1 MNRYLGFGTG
11 GGERTR
17 NNRYRNASS
26 FFIIYFSRINFC
38 STILKMNELKTMT
51 HLCYVYIETYKKLHQ
66 VGIVI
71 DPHYQYNLNI
81 QERCLTIEEK
91 PSIPNHFWGEGVYSL
106 SAIVGGNGVGKSTV
120 LRFILDAVVEGAAN
134 QDLKGCIVFEKDGNL
149 YKCTHNC
156 ELDIIGISNVKII
169 ETDNEC
175 INTFFYSGHFSPLF
189 DYNDVRTVELT
200 GMYNATDNF
209 RLIKDLQDYS
219 NVDTMHLSN
228 NIQSHLFA
236 YQAQNNYR
244 ICYLL
249 SQQHIRE
256 CLDDLNFPKYIII
269 SANTSGFKAIEV
281 NYAGKF
287 NGCQIPNFKR
297 IRNSIKDNILANL
310 IYYNLI
316 NTIADQDFI
325 KIEAYDFLVKW
336 CKAYNEDT
344 RDILNFYREYVANE
358 QMNETLRTFLNDI
371 HWCLKIVDEICSFD
385 DNIGYYIDV
394 RNEDGSL
401 YGLVEHLLS
410 NRIYLTAKFFDMSY
424 SHSLHD
430 ITVLSSGEQELLN
443 LLSRLYYAVVIGPN
457 KFDNLRSPSLLLLDE
472 AEIGF
477 HPEWQR
483 QYVNQ
488 LCKFI
493 QLLLVPA
500 GHNFQIILTSHSPII
515 LSDIPKCCTNFLKEE
530 NGYVVNNRDEQA
542 ETFAENIFN
551 LYRRSFFM
559 ENGLIGE
566 FASNKTDALKARIE
580 QCHSRL
586 GMETIRKEIDYI
598 GDMFIKGYLLKKLD
612 GIADRFSYEEQI
624 AYYQAKIEELRRHKD
639 E

>member
-1 MNRYLGFGTG
+1 M
-11 GGERTR
+11 
-17 NNRYRNASS
+17 
-26 FFIIYFSRINFC
+26 I
-38 STILKMNELKTMT
+38 
-51 HLCYVYIETYKKLHQ
+51 HLCYIYIKSYKKLRQ
-66 VGIVI
+66 IGIAI
-71 DPHYQYNLNI
+71 DSHYQYNLDI
-81 QERCLTIEEK
+81 QIKCLTIEERT
-91 PSIPNHFWGEGVYSL
+91 SIPNDFWGTGIYSL

-134 QDLKGCIVFEKDGNL
+134 QDLQGCIIFEKDGNL
-149 YKCTHNC
+149 YKCTRNC
-156 ELDIIGISNVKII
+156 ELNIIGISNVKII
-169 ETDNEC
+169 KTDNES

-219 NVDTMHLSN
+219 NVDTIHLSN
-228 NIQSHLFA
+228 NIQSHFFA

-269 SANTSGFKAIEV
+269 NANTSGIKAIEV
-281 NYAGKF
+281 NYSGKF
-287 NGCQIPNFKR
+287 NGYQIPDFKR
-297 IRNSIKDNILANL
+297 IRNSIKDNVLANL

-325 KIEAYDFLVKW
+325 RTEAYNFLVRW
-336 CKAYNEDT
+336 CNTYNEDT
-344 RDILNFYREYVANE
+344 HNILNFYREYVANE

-371 HWCLKIVDEICSFD
+371 HWRLEIVDEICSFD
-385 DNIGYYIDV
+385 DNIGYYIDI

-401 YGLVEHLLS
+401 YNLVEHLLS

-443 LLSRLYYAVVIGPN
+443 LLSRLYYAVVIGPT

-493 QLLLVPA
+493 RLLLVPA
-500 GHNFQIILTSHSPII
+500 GHNFQIVLTSHSPII
-515 LSDIPKCCTNFLKEE
+515 LSDIPKCCTTFLKEE
-530 NGYVVNNRDEQA
+530 RGFVVNNSEEQV

-559 ENGLIGE
+559 EDGLIGE
-566 FASNKTDALKARIE
+566 FASNKIEELKARIE
-580 QCHSRL
+580 QCHSC
-586 GMETIRKEIDYI
+586 KEMNIIKTDINII
-598 GDMFIKGYLLKKLD
+598 GDAFIKRYLQSKLD
-612 GIADRFSYEEQI
+612 DATVRLSDEEQI
-624 AYYQAKIEELRRHKD
+624 AFYQAKIDKLRNHQN

>member
-1 MNRYLGFGTG
+1 M
-11 GGERTR
+11 
-17 NNRYRNASS
+17 
-26 FFIIYFSRINFC
+26 
-38 STILKMNELKTMT
+38 K
-51 HLCYVYIETYKKLHQ
+51 HLCYIYIESYKKLRQ
-66 VGIVI
+66 IGIAI
-71 DPHYQYNLNI
+71 DSHYQYNLDI
-81 QERCLTIEEK
+81 QIKCLTIEERT
-91 PSIPNHFWGEGVYSL
+91 SIPNNFWGTGIYSL

-134 QDLKGCIVFEKDGNL
+134 QDLQGCLVFERDGNL
-149 YKCTHNC
+149 YKCTRNC
-156 ELDIIGISNVKII
+156 ELNIIGISNVKII
-169 ETDNEC
+169 ETDNES

-219 NVDTMHLSN
+219 NVDTIHLSN
-228 NIQSHLFA
+228 NIQSHFFA

-269 SANTSGFKAIEV
+269 GANTSGLKAIEV

-297 IRNSIKDNILANL
+297 IRNSIKDNVLANL

-325 KIEAYDFLVKW
+325 RTEAYDFLVRW
-336 CKAYNEDT
+336 CNTYNEDT
-344 RDILNFYREYVANE
+344 QNILNFYREYVAKE

-371 HWCLKIVDEICSFD
+371 HWCLEIVDEICSFD

-401 YGLVEHLLS
+401 YNLVEHLLS

-443 LLSRLYYAVVIGPN
+443 LLSRLYYAVVIAPT
-457 KFDNLRSPSLLLLDE
+457 KFDNLRSSSLLLLDE

-493 QLLLVPA
+493 RLLLVPA
-500 GHNFQIILTSHSPII
+500 GHNFQIVLTSHSPII
-515 LSDIPKCCTNFLKEE
+515 LSDIPKCCTTFLKEDR
-530 NGYVVNNRDEQA
+530 GFVVNNSEEQV

-559 ENGLIGE
+559 EDGLIGE
-566 FASNKTDALKARIE
+566 FASNKIEELKARIE
-580 QCHSRL
+580 QCHSC
-586 GMETIRKEIDYI
+586 KEMNIIKTDINII
-598 GDMFIKGYLLKKLD
+598 GDAFIKRYLQSKLD
-612 GIADRFSYEEQI
+612 DATVRLSDEEQI
-624 AYYQAKIEELRRHKD
+624 AFYQAKIDELRNHQN

>member
-1 MNRYLGFGTG
+1 MV
-11 GGERTR
+11 
-17 NNRYRNASS
+17 
-26 FFIIYFSRINFC
+26 
-38 STILKMNELKTMT
+38 
-51 HLCYVYIETYKKLHQ
+51 HLCYIYIESYKKLRQ
-66 VGIVI
+66 IGIAI
-71 DPHYQYNLNI
+71 DSHYQYNLDI
-81 QERCLTIEEK
+81 QIKCLTIEERT
-91 PSIPNHFWGEGVYSL
+91 SIPNDFWGTGIYSL

-134 QDLKGCIVFEKDGNL
+134 QDLQGCIVFERDGNL
-149 YKCTHNC
+149 YKCTRNC
-156 ELDIIGISNVKII
+156 ELNIIGISNVKII
-169 ETDNEC
+169 ETDNES

-219 NVDTMHLSN
+219 NVDTIHLSN
-228 NIQSHLFA
+228 NIQSHFFA

-269 SANTSGFKAIEV
+269 NANTSGIKAIEV
-281 NYAGKF
+281 NYSGKF

-325 KIEAYDFLVKW
+325 RTEAYDFLVRW
-336 CKAYNEDT
+336 CNTYNEDT
-344 RDILNFYREYVANE
+344 QNILNFYREYVAKE

-371 HWCLKIVDEICSFD
+371 HWCLEIVDEICSFD

-401 YGLVEHLLS
+401 YNLVEHLLS

-443 LLSRLYYAVVIGPN
+443 LLSRLYYAVVIAPT

-493 QLLLVPA
+493 RLLLVPA
-500 GHNFQIILTSHSPII
+500 GHNFQIVLTSHSPII
-515 LSDIPKCCTNFLKEE
+515 LSDIPKCCTTFLKEE
-530 NGYVVNNRDEQA
+530 RGFVVNNSEEQV

-559 ENGLIGE
+559 EDGLIGE
-566 FASNKTDALKARIE
+566 FASNKIEELKARIE
-580 QCHSRL
+580 QCHSC
-586 GMETIRKEIDYI
+586 KEMNIIKTDINII
-598 GDMFIKGYLLKKLD
+598 GDAFIKRYLQSKLD
-612 GIADRFSYEEQI
+612 DATVRLSDEEQI
-624 AYYQAKIEELRRHKD
+624 AFYQAKIDELRNHQN

>member
-1 MNRYLGFGTG
+1 M
-11 GGERTR
+11 
-17 NNRYRNASS
+17 
-26 FFIIYFSRINFC
+26 
-38 STILKMNELKTMT
+38 K
-51 HLCYVYIETYKKLHQ
+51 HLCYVYIESYKRLQQ

-71 DPHYQYNLNI
+71 DTHYRYQLNL
-81 QERCLTIEEK
+81 QERYLKIGK
-91 PSIPNHFWGEGVYSL
+91 KNSIPKNFWGNGIYSL
-106 SAIVGGNGVGKSTV
+106 SAIVGGNGVGKSTI
-120 LRFILDAVVEGAAN
+120 LRFILDAVVDGAADH
-134 QDLKGCIVFEKDGNL
+134 DLQGCIVFESDGTL
-149 YKCTHNC
+149 YKCTRNC
-156 ELDIIGISNVKII
+156 DLNVIGDDEVNIV
-169 ETDNEC
+169 ETERES

-209 RLIKDLQDYS
+209 RLVKDLQDYS
-219 NVDTMHLSN
+219 NVDTIHLSN
-228 NIQSHLFA
+228 NIQSHFFA

-249 SQQHIRE
+249 SQQLIRE

-269 SANTSGFKAIEV
+269 NANTSGIKAIEV
-281 NYAGKF
+281 NYSGKF

-297 IRNSIKDNILANL
+297 IRNSIKDNVLANL

-325 KIEAYDFLVKW
+325 RTEAYDFLVRW
-336 CKAYNEDT
+336 CNTYNEET
-344 RDILNFYREYVANE
+344 QNILNFYREYVANE

-371 HWCLKIVDEICSFD
+371 HWCLGIVDEICSFD

-401 YGLVEHLLS
+401 YNLVEHLLS
-410 NRIYLTAKFFDMSY
+410 NRIYLTAKFFDMAY

-443 LLSRLYYAVVIGPN
+443 LLSRLYYAVVIAPT

-483 QYVNQ
+483 QYVNR
-488 LCKFI
+488 LCNFI
-493 QLLLVPA
+493 QLLLIPA
-500 GHNFQIILTSHSPII
+500 GHNFQIVLTSHSPII

-530 NGYVVNNRDEQA
+530 HGYVVNNRDEQA

-559 ENGLIGE
+559 KNGLIGE
-566 FASNKTDALKARIE
+566 FASNKIDVLKTRIE

-586 GMETIRKEIDYI
+586 EMETIRKEIDYI
-598 GDMFIKGYLLKKLD
+598 GDTFIKGYLLKKLD
-612 GIADRFSYEEQI
+612 GIVDRLSYEEQI
-624 AYYQAKIEELRRHKD
+624 AYYQAKIEELRRHRD

>member
-1 MNRYLGFGTG
+1 M
-11 GGERTR
+11 
-17 NNRYRNASS
+17 
-26 FFIIYFSRINFC
+26 I
-38 STILKMNELKTMT
+38 
-51 HLCYVYIETYKKLHQ
+51 HLCYIYIESYKKLRQ
-66 VGIVI
+66 IGIAI
-71 DPHYQYNLNI
+71 DSHYQYNLDI
-81 QERCLTIEEK
+81 QIKCLTIEERT
-91 PSIPNHFWGEGVYSL
+91 SIPNDFWGTGIYSL

-134 QDLKGCIVFEKDGNL
+134 QDLQGCIVFEKDGNL
-149 YKCTHNC
+149 YKCTRNC
-156 ELDIIGISNVKII
+156 ELNIIGISNVKII
-169 ETDNEC
+169 ETDNES

-219 NVDTMHLSN
+219 NVDTIHLSN
-228 NIQSHLFA
+228 NIQSHFFA

-269 SANTSGFKAIEV
+269 NANTSGIKAIEV
-281 NYAGKF
+281 NYSGKF

-297 IRNSIKDNILANL
+297 IRNSIKDNVLANL

-325 KIEAYDFLVKW
+325 RTEAYDFLVRW
-336 CKAYNEDT
+336 CNTYNEDT
-344 RDILNFYREYVANE
+344 QNILNFYREYVAKE

-371 HWCLKIVDEICSFD
+371 HWCLEIVDEICSFD

-401 YGLVEHLLS
+401 YNLVEHLLS

-443 LLSRLYYAVVIGPN
+443 LLSRLYYAVVIAPT

-493 QLLLVPA
+493 RLLLVPA
-500 GHNFQIILTSHSPII
+500 GHNFQIVLTSHSPII
-515 LSDIPKCCTNFLKEE
+515 LSDIPKCCTTFLKEE
-530 NGYVVNNRDEQA
+530 RGFVVNNSEEQV

-559 ENGLIGE
+559 EDGLIGE
-566 FASNKTDALKARIE
+566 FASNKIEELKARIE
-580 QCHSRL
+580 QCHSC
-586 GMETIRKEIDYI
+586 KEMNIIKTDINII
-598 GDMFIKGYLLKKLD
+598 GDAFIKRYLQSKLD
-612 GIADRFSYEEQI
+612 DATVRLSDEEQI
-624 AYYQAKIEELRRHKD
+624 AFYQAKIDELRNHQN

>member
-1 MNRYLGFGTG
+1 
-11 GGERTR
+11 
-17 NNRYRNASS
+17 
-26 FFIIYFSRINFC
+26 
-38 STILKMNELKTMT
+38 MT
-51 HLCYVYIETYKKLHQ
+51 HLCYIYIENYKKLRQ

-81 QERCLTIEEK
+81 QERCLTIEKK
-91 PSIPNHFWGEGVYSL
+91 PSIPNYFWGKGVYSL

-134 QDLKGCIVFEKDGNL
+134 QDLQGCIVFERDGNL
-149 YKCTHNC
+149 YKCTRNC
-156 ELDIIGISNVKII
+156 ELNIIGISNVKII
-169 ETDNEC
+169 ETDNES

-219 NVDTMHLSN
+219 NVDTIHLSN
-228 NIQSHLFA
+228 NIQSHFFA

-269 SANTSGFKAIEV
+269 NANTSGVKAIEV
-281 NYAGKF
+281 NYSGKF

-297 IRNSIKDNILANL
+297 IRNSIKDNVLANL

-316 NTIADQDFI
+316 NTVADQDFI
-325 KIEAYDFLVKW
+325 RIEAYDFLVRW
-336 CKAYNEDT
+336 CNTYNEDT
-344 RDILNFYREYVANE
+344 QNILNFYREYVAKE

-371 HWCLKIVDEICSFD
+371 HWCLEIVDEICSFD

-401 YGLVEHLLS
+401 YNLVEHLLS
-410 NRIYLTAKFFDMSY
+410 NRIYLTAKLFDMSY

-443 LLSRLYYAVVIGPN
+443 LLSRLYYAVVIGPT
-457 KFDNLRSPSLLLLDE
+457 KFDNLCSPSLLLLDE

-483 QYVNQ
+483 QYVNR

-493 QLLLVPA
+493 QLLLIPA
-500 GHNFQIILTSHSPII
+500 EHNFQIVLTSHSPII

-530 NGYVVNNRDEQA
+530 HGYVLNNRDEQT

-566 FASNKTDALKARIE
+566 FASNKIDALKARIE
-580 QCHSRL
+580 QCNSRL
-586 GMETIRKEIDYI
+586 GLETIRKEIGYI
-598 GDMFIKGYLLKKLD
+598 GDTFIKGYLLKKLD
-612 GIADRFSYEEQI
+612 DIADGFSYEEQM
-624 AYYQAKIEELRRHKD
+624 AYYQSKIEELRRHKD

>member
-1 MNRYLGFGTG
+1 M
-11 GGERTR
+11 E
-17 NNRYRNASS
+17 
-26 FFIIYFSRINFC
+26 
-38 STILKMNELKTMT
+38 KTMT

-91 PSIPNHFWGEGVYSL
+91 PSIQNHFWGKGVYSL
-106 SAIVGGNGVGKSTV
+106 SAIVGGNGVGKSTI
-120 LRFILDAVVEGAAN
+120 LRFILNAVVEGAAN

-156 ELDIIGISNVKII
+156 ELNIIGISNVKII
-169 ETDNEC
+169 ETDNES

-228 NIQSHLFA
+228 NIQSHFFA

-269 SANTSGFKAIEV
+269 NANTSGLKAIEV

-297 IRNSIKDNILANL
+297 IRNSIKDNVLANL

-325 KIEAYDFLVKW
+325 RPEAYDFLIRW
-336 CKAYNEDT
+336 CDTYNEDT
-344 RDILNFYREYVANE
+344 RDILNFYREFVANE

-401 YGLVEHLLS
+401 YSLVEHLLS

-430 ITVLSSGEQELLN
+430 ITALSSGEQELLN
-443 LLSRLYYAVVIGPN
+443 LLSRLYYAVVIGPT

-493 QLLLVPA
+493 LLLLVSA

-530 NGYVVNNRDEQA
+530 HGYVVNNRDEQA

-566 FASNKTDALKARIE
+566 FASNKIDALKARIE
-580 QCHSRL
+580 QCHSRM
-586 GMETIRKEIDYI
+586 GMEAIQQEIAYI
-598 GDMFIKGYLLKKLD
+598 GDTFIKGYLLKKLD
-612 GIADRFSYEEQI
+612 SIADKLSYEEQI

>member
-1 MNRYLGFGTG
+1 
-11 GGERTR
+11 
-17 NNRYRNASS
+17 
-26 FFIIYFSRINFC
+26 
-38 STILKMNELKTMT
+38 MT
-51 HLCYVYIETYKKLHQ
+51 HLCYVYIKTYKKLHQ

-81 QERCLTIEEK
+81 QERCLTIEKK
-91 PSIPNHFWGEGVYSL
+91 PSIPNYFWGEGVYSL
-106 SAIVGGNGVGKSTV
+106 SAIVGGNGVGKSTM

-134 QDLKGCIVFEKDGNL
+134 QDLQGCIIFEKDGNL
-149 YKCTHNC
+149 YKCTRNC
-156 ELDIIGISNVKII
+156 ELNIIGISNVKIL
-169 ETDNEC
+169 ETDNES

-219 NVDTMHLSN
+219 NVDTIHLSN
-228 NIQSHLFA
+228 NIQSHFFA

-256 CLDDLNFPKYIII
+256 CLDNFNFPKYIII
-269 SANTSGFKAIEV
+269 NANTSGIKAIEV
-281 NYAGKF
+281 NYSGKY
-287 NGCQIPNFKR
+287 NGYQIPDFKR
-297 IRNSIKDNILANL
+297 IRNSIKDNVLANL

-325 KIEAYDFLVKW
+325 RTEAYDFLVRW
-336 CKAYNEDT
+336 CNTYNEDT
-344 RDILNFYREYVANE
+344 QNILNFYREYVANE
-358 QMNETLRTFLNDI
+358 QMNEALRTFLNDI

-401 YGLVEHLLS
+401 YNLVEHLLS

-443 LLSRLYYAVVIGPN
+443 LLSRLYYAVVIGPT

-483 QYVNQ
+483 QYVNR

-493 QLLLVPA
+493 QMLLVPA
-500 GHNFQIILTSHSPII
+500 DHNFQIVLTSHSPII

-530 NGYVVNNRDEQA
+530 HGYVVNNRDEQT

-551 LYRRSFFM
+551 LYRRSF
-559 ENGLIGE
+559 
-566 FASNKTDALKARIE
+566 SWKTDL
-580 QCHSRL
+580 
-586 GMETIRKEIDYI
+586 
-598 GDMFIKGYLLKKLD
+598 
-612 GIADRFSYEEQI
+612 
-624 AYYQAKIEELRRHKD
+624 
-639 E
+639 

>member
-1 MNRYLGFGTG
+1 M
-11 GGERTR
+11 
-17 NNRYRNASS
+17 
-26 FFIIYFSRINFC
+26 I
-38 STILKMNELKTMT
+38 
-51 HLCYVYIETYKKLHQ
+51 HLCYIYIESYKKLRQ
-66 VGIVI
+66 VGIAI
-71 DPHYQYNLNI
+71 DSHYQYNLDI
-81 QERCLTIEEK
+81 QGKCLTIEERT
-91 PSIPNHFWGEGVYSL
+91 SIPNGFWGTGIYSL
-106 SAIVGGNGVGKSTV
+106 SAIVGGNGVGKSTI
-120 LRFILDAVVEGAAN
+120 LRFILEAVIEGSAASDELQGCIIFERN
-134 QDLKGCIVFEKDGNL
+134 GELYRYRINCDLKIFGGNSV
-149 YKCTHNC
+149 N
-156 ELDIIGISNVKII
+156 IA
-169 ETDNEC
+169 ETGKES
-175 INTFFYSGHFSPLF
+175 INTFFYSGHFSALF

-209 RLIKDLQDYS
+209 RLVKDLQDYS

-228 NIQSHLFA
+228 NLQSYLFA

-249 SQQHIRE
+249 SQRQIRD

-269 SANTSGFKAIEV
+269 SANTSGLKAIEL
-281 NYAGKF
+281 NYARKF
-287 NGCQIPNFKR
+287 NGYQIPNFKR
-297 IRNSIKDNILANL
+297 IINSFKDNVLANL
-310 IYYNLI
+310 IYYNLV
-316 NTIADQDFI
+316 NTVADQDFI
-325 KIEAYDFLVKW
+325 RTEAYDFLVRW
-336 CKAYNEDT
+336 CNAYNEDT
-344 RDILNFYREYVANE
+344 HDILNFYRRYVDKE
-358 QMNETLRTFLNDI
+358 QIDETLRTFLNDI
-371 HWCLKIVDEICSFD
+371 HWCLEIVDEICSFD
-385 DNIGYYIDV
+385 DTIGFYVDI

-401 YGLVEHLLS
+401 YNLVEHLLS
-410 NRIYLTAKFFDMSY
+410 NRIYLTAKFFDLSY

-443 LLSRLYYAVVIGPN
+443 LFSRLYYAVVIGPK

-493 QLLLVPA
+493 RLLLVPA

-530 NGYVVNNRDEQA
+530 HGYVANNRDGQS

-559 ENGLIGE
+559 EDGLIGE
-566 FASNKTDALKARIE
+566 FASNKIEELKARIE
-580 QCHSRL
+580 QCHSCKE
-586 GMETIRKEIDYI
+586 MNIIRTDINFI
-598 GDMFIKGYLLKKLD
+598 GDAFIKRYLQSKLD
-612 GIADRFSYEEQI
+612 DATVRLSDEEQI
-624 AYYQAKIEELRRHKD
+624 AFYQAKIDELRNHQN

>member
-1 MNRYLGFGTG
+1 M
-11 GGERTR
+11 
-17 NNRYRNASS
+17 
-26 FFIIYFSRINFC
+26 I
-38 STILKMNELKTMT
+38 
-51 HLCYVYIETYKKLHQ
+51 HLCYIYIESYKKLRQ
-66 VGIVI
+66 IGIAI
-71 DPHYQYNLNI
+71 DSHYQYNLDI
-81 QERCLTIEEK
+81 QIKCLTIEERT
-91 PSIPNHFWGEGVYSL
+91 SIPNDFWGTGIYSL

-134 QDLKGCIVFEKDGNL
+134 QDLQGCIVFERDGNL
-149 YKCTHNC
+149 YKCTRNC
-156 ELDIIGISNVKII
+156 ELNIIGISNVKII
-169 ETDNEC
+169 ETDNES

-219 NVDTMHLSN
+219 NVDTIHLSN
-228 NIQSHLFA
+228 NIQSHFFA

-269 SANTSGFKAIEV
+269 NANTSGIKAIEV
-281 NYAGKF
+281 NYSGKF

-297 IRNSIKDNILANL
+297 IRNSIKDNVLANL

-325 KIEAYDFLVKW
+325 RTEAYDFLVRW
-336 CKAYNEDT
+336 CNTYNEDT
-344 RDILNFYREYVANE
+344 QNILNFYREYVAKE

-371 HWCLKIVDEICSFD
+371 HWCLEIVDEICSFD

-401 YGLVEHLLS
+401 YNLVEHLLS

-443 LLSRLYYAVVIGPN
+443 LLSRLYYAVVIAPT

-493 QLLLVPA
+493 RLLLVPA
-500 GHNFQIILTSHSPII
+500 GHNFQIVLTSHSPII
-515 LSDIPKCCTNFLKEE
+515 LSDIPKCCTTFLKEE
-530 NGYVVNNRDEQA
+530 RGFVVNNSEEQV

-559 ENGLIGE
+559 EDGLIGE
-566 FASNKTDALKARIE
+566 FASNKIEELKARIE
-580 QCHSRL
+580 QCHSC
-586 GMETIRKEIDYI
+586 KEMNIIKTDINII
-598 GDMFIKGYLLKKLD
+598 GDAFIKRYLQSKLD
-612 GIADRFSYEEQI
+612 DATVRLSDEEQI
-624 AYYQAKIEELRRHKD
+624 AFYQAKIDELRNHQN

>member
-1 MNRYLGFGTG
+1 M
-11 GGERTR
+11 
-17 NNRYRNASS
+17 
-26 FFIIYFSRINFC
+26 I
-38 STILKMNELKTMT
+38 
-51 HLCYVYIETYKKLHQ
+51 HLCYIYIDSYKKLRQ
-66 VGIVI
+66 IGIAI
-71 DPHYQYNLNI
+71 DSHYQYNLDI
-81 QERCLTIEEK
+81 QIKCLTIEERT
-91 PSIPNHFWGEGVYSL
+91 SIPNDFWGTGIYSL

-134 QDLKGCIVFEKDGNL
+134 QDLQGCIVFERDGNL
-149 YKCTHNC
+149 YKCTRNC
-156 ELDIIGISNVKII
+156 ELNIIGISNVKII
-169 ETDNEC
+169 ETDNES

-219 NVDTMHLSN
+219 NVDTIHLSN
-228 NIQSHLFA
+228 NIQSHFFA

-256 CLDDLNFPKYIII
+256 CLDELNFPKYIII
-269 SANTSGFKAIEV
+269 NANTSGIKAIEV
-281 NYAGKF
+281 NYSGKF

-297 IRNSIKDNILANL
+297 IRNSIKDNVLANL

-325 KIEAYDFLVKW
+325 RTEAYDFLVRW
-336 CKAYNEDT
+336 CNTYNEDT
-344 RDILNFYREYVANE
+344 QNILNFYREYVAKE

-371 HWCLKIVDEICSFD
+371 HWCLEIVDEICSFD
-385 DNIGYYIDV
+385 DNTGYYIDV

-401 YGLVEHLLS
+401 YNLVEHLLS

-443 LLSRLYYAVVIGPN
+443 LLSRLYYAVVIAPT

-493 QLLLVPA
+493 RLLLVPA
-500 GHNFQIILTSHSPII
+500 GHNFQIVLTSHSPII
-515 LSDIPKCCTNFLKEE
+515 LSDIPKCCTTFLKEE
-530 NGYVVNNRDEQA
+530 RGFVVNNSEEQV

-559 ENGLIGE
+559 EDGLIGE
-566 FASNKTDALKARIE
+566 FASNKIEELKARIE
-580 QCHSRL
+580 QCHSC
-586 GMETIRKEIDYI
+586 KEMNIIKTDINII
-598 GDMFIKGYLLKKLD
+598 GDAFIKRYLQSKLD
-612 GIADRFSYEEQI
+612 DATVRLSDEEQI
-624 AYYQAKIEELRRHKD
+624 AFYQAKIDELRNHQN

>member
-1 MNRYLGFGTG
+1 M
-11 GGERTR
+11 E
-17 NNRYRNASS
+17 
-26 FFIIYFSRINFC
+26 
-38 STILKMNELKTMT
+38 KTMT

-91 PSIPNHFWGEGVYSL
+91 PSIPNHFWGKGVYSL
-106 SAIVGGNGVGKSTV
+106 SAIVGGNGVGKSTI
-120 LRFILDAVVEGAAN
+120 LRFILNAVIEGAAN

-156 ELDIIGISNVKII
+156 ELNIIGISNVKII
-169 ETDNEC
+169 ETDNES

-228 NIQSHLFA
+228 NIQSHFFA

-269 SANTSGFKAIEV
+269 NANTSGLKAIEV

-297 IRNSIKDNILANL
+297 IRNSIKDNVLANL

-325 KIEAYDFLVKW
+325 RPEAYDFLIRW
-336 CKAYNEDT
+336 CDTYNEDT
-344 RDILNFYREYVANE
+344 RDILNFYREFVANE

-371 HWCLKIVDEICSFD
+371 HWCLKIVDETCSFD

-401 YGLVEHLLS
+401 YSLVEHLLS

-443 LLSRLYYAVVIGPN
+443 LLSRLYYAVVIGPT

-493 QLLLVPA
+493 QLLLVSA

-530 NGYVVNNRDEQA
+530 HGYVVNNRDEQA

-566 FASNKTDALKARIE
+566 FASNKIDALKARIE
-580 QCHSRL
+580 QCHSRM
-586 GMETIRKEIDYI
+586 GMEAIQQEIAYI
-598 GDMFIKGYLLKKLD
+598 GDTFIKGYLLKKLD
-612 GIADRFSYEEQI
+612 SIADKLSYEEQI

>member
-1 MNRYLGFGTG
+1 
-11 GGERTR
+11 
-17 NNRYRNASS
+17 
-26 FFIIYFSRINFC
+26 
-38 STILKMNELKTMT
+38 MT

-81 QERCLTIEEK
+81 QERCLTIEKK
-91 PSIPNHFWGEGVYSL
+91 PSLPNYFWGEGVYSL

-134 QDLKGCIVFEKDGNL
+134 QDFQGCIVFERDGNL
-149 YKCTHNC
+149 YKCTRNC
-156 ELDIIGISNVKII
+156 ELNIIGISNVKII
-169 ETDNEC
+169 ETDSES

-269 SANTSGFKAIEV
+269 SANTSGLKAIEV

-297 IRNSIKDNILANL
+297 IRNSIKDNVLANL

-325 KIEAYDFLVKW
+325 RIEAYDFLVRW
-336 CKAYNEDT
+336 CGTYNEDT
-344 RDILNFYREYVANE
+344 QDILNFYREYVANE

-385 DNIGYYIDV
+385 DTIGFYVDI

-401 YGLVEHLLS
+401 YNLVEHLLS

-424 SHSLHD
+424 SYSLHD

-443 LLSRLYYAVVIGPN
+443 LLSRLYYAVVIGPT
-457 KFDNLRSPSLLLLDE
+457 KFDNLCSPSLLLLDE

-493 QLLLVPA
+493 QLLLVSA
-500 GHNFQIILTSHSPII
+500 EHEFQIILTSHSPII

-530 NGYVVNNRDEQA
+530 HGYVVNNRDEQA

-559 ENGLIGE
+559 ENGLIGV
-566 FASNKTDALKARIE
+566 FASNKIDALKARIE
-580 QCHSRL
+580 QCNSRL
-586 GMETIRKEIDYI
+586 GMETIRKEINYI
-598 GDMFIKGYLLKKLD
+598 GDTFIKGYLLKKLD
-612 GIADRFSYEEQI
+612 SIADWLSYEEQI

>member
-1 MNRYLGFGTG
+1 
-11 GGERTR
+11 
-17 NNRYRNASS
+17 
-26 FFIIYFSRINFC
+26 
-38 STILKMNELKTMT
+38 
-51 HLCYVYIETYKKLHQ
+51 
-66 VGIVI
+66 
-71 DPHYQYNLNI
+71 
-81 QERCLTIEEK
+81 
-91 PSIPNHFWGEGVYSL
+91 
-106 SAIVGGNGVGKSTV
+106 
-120 LRFILDAVVEGAAN
+120 
-134 QDLKGCIVFEKDGNL
+134 
-149 YKCTHNC
+149 
-156 ELDIIGISNVKII
+156 
-169 ETDNEC
+169 
-175 INTFFYSGHFSPLF
+175 
-189 DYNDVRTVELT
+189 
-200 GMYNATDNF
+200 MYNATDNF

-244 ICYLL
+244 ICFLL
-249 SQQHIRE
+249 SQQHVRE
-256 CLDDLNFPKYIII
+256 CFDDLNFPKYIII

-297 IRNSIKDNILANL
+297 IRNSIKDNVLANL

-325 KIEAYDFLVKW
+325 RIEAYDFLVRW
-336 CKAYNEDT
+336 CGTYNEDT
-344 RDILNFYREYVANE
+344 QDILNFYREYVANE

-394 RNEDGSL
+394 RCEGGSL
-401 YGLVEHLLS
+401 YNLVEHLLS
-410 NRIYLTAKFFDMSY
+410 DRIYLTAKFFDMSY
-424 SHSLHD
+424 THSLHD

-443 LLSRLYYAVVIGPN
+443 LLSRLYYAVVIGPT
-457 KFDNLRSPSLLLLDE
+457 KFDNLHSPSLLLLDE

-493 QLLLVPA
+493 RLLLVPV
-500 GHNFQIILTSHSPII
+500 GHNFQIVLTSHSPII

-530 NGYVVNNRDEQA
+530 NGHIVNNRDEQT

-559 ENGLIGE
+559 EDGLVGE
-566 FASNKTDALKARIE
+566 FASNKIEALKARIE
-580 QCHSRL
+580 QCHSCL
-586 GMETIRKEIDYI
+586 GMETIRKEINYI
-598 GDMFIKGYLLKKLD
+598 GDTFIKGYLLKKLD
-612 GIADRFSYEEQI
+612 SIADRLSYEEQI
-624 AYYQAKIEELRRHKD
+624 AYYQAKIEELRRYRD

>member
-1 MNRYLGFGTG
+1 MG
-11 GGERTR
+11 
-17 NNRYRNASS
+17 
-26 FFIIYFSRINFC
+26 
-38 STILKMNELKTMT
+38 KTMT

-81 QERCLTIEEK
+81 QERCLTIEKK
-91 PSIPNHFWGEGVYSL
+91 PSLPNYFWGEGVYSL

-120 LRFILDAVVEGAAN
+120 LRFILDAVVEGAAK
-134 QDLKGCIVFEKDGNL
+134 QDFQGCIVFERDGNL
-149 YKCTHNC
+149 YKCTRNC
-156 ELDIIGISNVKII
+156 ELNIIGINNVKII
-169 ETDNEC
+169 ETDNEN

-228 NIQSHLFA
+228 NIQSHFFA

-269 SANTSGFKAIEV
+269 NANTSGLKAIEV

-297 IRNSIKDNILANL
+297 IRNSIKDNVLANL

-325 KIEAYDFLVKW
+325 RPEAYDFLIRW
-336 CKAYNEDT
+336 CDTYNEDT
-344 RDILNFYREYVANE
+344 RDILNFYREFVANE

-401 YGLVEHLLS
+401 YSLVEHLLS

-443 LLSRLYYAVVIGPN
+443 LLSRLYYAVVIGPT

-530 NGYVVNNRDEQA
+530 HGYVVNNRDEQA

-566 FASNKTDALKARIE
+566 FASNKIDALKARIE
-580 QCHSRL
+580 QCYSRL

-598 GDMFIKGYLLKKLD
+598 GDTFIKGYLLKKLD
-612 GIADRFSYEEQI
+612 GIADRLSYEEQI
-624 AYYQAKIEELRRHKD
+624 AYYQAKIEGLRRHRD

>member
-1 MNRYLGFGTG
+1 
-11 GGERTR
+11 
-17 NNRYRNASS
+17 
-26 FFIIYFSRINFC
+26 
-38 STILKMNELKTMT
+38 MT
-51 HLCYVYIETYKKLHQ
+51 HLCYVYIEAYKKLRQ

-81 QERCLTIEEK
+81 QDRCLTIEDK
-91 PSIPNHFWGEGVYSL
+91 PSIPNNFWGEGVYSL

-120 LRFILDAVVEGAAN
+120 LRFILDAVVEGAAD
-134 QDLKGCIVFEKDGNL
+134 QDLQGCIVFERDGSL
-149 YKCTHNC
+149 YKCTRNC
-156 ELDIIGISNVKII
+156 ELRVKENNNVGIIDSNR
-169 ETDNEC
+169 ES
-175 INTFFYSGHFSPLF
+175 INTYFYSGHFSPLF

-249 SQQHIRE
+249 SQQHIRG
-256 CLDDLNFPKYIII
+256 CLDDLDFPKYIII
-269 SANTSGFKAIEV
+269 NANTSGLKAIEV

-287 NGCQIPNFKR
+287 NDYQIPNFKR
-297 IRNSIKDNILANL
+297 IKNSIKDNVIANL

-325 KIEAYDFLVKW
+325 RTEAYDFLVRW
-336 CKAYNEDT
+336 CNSYNEGT
-344 RDILNFYREYVANE
+344 HDILNFYRRYVDNGQIDE
-358 QMNETLRTFLNDI
+358 RLRTFLNDI
-371 HWCLKIVDEICSFD
+371 HWCLEIVDELCSFD
-385 DNIGYYIDV
+385 ENIGYYIDV
-394 RNEDGSL
+394 RNDNGSL
-401 YGLVEHLLS
+401 HNLVEHLLT

-424 SHSLHD
+424 SHSLSD
-430 ITVLSSGEQELLN
+430 LTVLSSGEQELLN
-443 LLSRLYYAVVIGPN
+443 LFSRLYYAVVIGPR
-457 KFDNLRSPSLLLLDE
+457 KFDNLNCPSLLLLDE

-493 QLLLVPA
+493 RLLLVPV
-500 GHNFQIILTSHSPII
+500 GHNFQIVLTSHSPII

-530 NGYVVNNRDEQA
+530 NGHVVNNREEQT

-559 ENGLIGE
+559 EDGLVGE
-566 FASNKTDALKARIE
+566 FASNKIEALKARIE
-580 QCHSRL
+580 QCHSRS
-586 GMETIRKEIDYI
+586 GMEAIQKEIEYI
-598 GDMFIKGYLLKKLD
+598 GDTFIKGYLQKKLE
-612 GIADRFSYEEQI
+612 GIADRLSYEEQI
-624 AYYQAKIEELRRHKD
+624 AYYQAKIEELRRHRD

>member
-1 MNRYLGFGTG
+1 M
-11 GGERTR
+11 
-17 NNRYRNASS
+17 
-26 FFIIYFSRINFC
+26 I
-38 STILKMNELKTMT
+38 
-51 HLCYVYIETYKKLHQ
+51 HLCYIYIESYKKLRQ
-66 VGIVI
+66 IGIAI
-71 DPHYQYNLNI
+71 DSHYQYNLDI
-81 QERCLTIEEK
+81 QIKCLTIEERT
-91 PSIPNHFWGEGVYSL
+91 SIPNDFWGTGIYSL

-134 QDLKGCIVFEKDGNL
+134 QDLQGCIVFERDGNL
-149 YKCTHNC
+149 YKCTRNC
-156 ELDIIGISNVKII
+156 ELNIIGISNVKII
-169 ETDNEC
+169 ETDNES

-219 NVDTMHLSN
+219 NVDTIHLSN
-228 NIQSHLFA
+228 NIQSHFFA

-269 SANTSGFKAIEV
+269 NANTSGIKAIEV
-281 NYAGKF
+281 NYSGKF

-297 IRNSIKDNILANL
+297 IRNSIKDNVLANL

-325 KIEAYDFLVKW
+325 RTEAYDFLVRW
-336 CKAYNEDT
+336 CNTYNEDT
-344 RDILNFYREYVANE
+344 QNILNFYREYVAKE

-371 HWCLKIVDEICSFD
+371 HWCLEIVDEICSFD

-401 YGLVEHLLS
+401 YNLVEHLLS

-443 LLSRLYYAVVIGPN
+443 LLSRLYYAVVIAPT

-493 QLLLVPA
+493 RLLLVPA
-500 GHNFQIILTSHSPII
+500 GHNFQIVLTSHSPII
-515 LSDIPKCCTNFLKEE
+515 LSDIPKCCTTFLKEE
-530 NGYVVNNRDEQA
+530 RGFVVNNSEEQV

-559 ENGLIGE
+559 EDGLIGE
-566 FASNKTDALKARIE
+566 FASNKIEELKARIE
-580 QCHSRL
+580 QCHSC
-586 GMETIRKEIDYI
+586 KEMNIIKTDINII
-598 GDMFIKGYLLKKLD
+598 GDAFIKRYLQSKLD
-612 GIADRFSYEEQI
+612 NATVRLSDEERIAF
-624 AYYQAKIEELRRHKD
+624 YQAKIDELRRRLD

>member
-1 MNRYLGFGTG
+1 M
-11 GGERTR
+11 
-17 NNRYRNASS
+17 
-26 FFIIYFSRINFC
+26 I
-38 STILKMNELKTMT
+38 
-51 HLCYVYIETYKKLHQ
+51 HLCYIYIEFYKKLRQ
-66 VGIVI
+66 VGIAI
-71 DPHYQYNLNI
+71 DSHYQYNLDI
-81 QERCLTIEEK
+81 QSKCLTIEEK
-91 PSIPNHFWGEGVYSL
+91 TSIPNDFWGTEIYSL

-134 QDLKGCIVFEKDGNL
+134 QDLQGCIVLERDGNL
-149 YKCTHNC
+149 YKCTRNC
-156 ELDIIGISNVKII
+156 ELNIIGISNVKII
-169 ETDNEC
+169 ETDNES

-219 NVDTMHLSN
+219 NVDTIHLSN
-228 NIQSHLFA
+228 NIRSHFFA

-269 SANTSGFKAIEV
+269 NANTSGIKAIEV
-281 NYAGKF
+281 NYSGKF

-297 IRNSIKDNILANL
+297 IRNSIKDNVLANL
-310 IYYNLI
+310 VYYNLI

-325 KIEAYDFLVKW
+325 RTEAYDFLVRW
-336 CKAYNEDT
+336 CNTYNEDT
-344 RDILNFYREYVANE
+344 QNILNFYREYVAKE

-371 HWCLKIVDEICSFD
+371 HWCLEIVDEICSFD

-401 YGLVEHLLS
+401 YNLVEHLLS

-443 LLSRLYYAVVIGPN
+443 LLSRLYYAVVIAPT

-493 QLLLVPA
+493 RLLLVPA
-500 GHNFQIILTSHSPII
+500 GHNFQIVLTSHSPII
-515 LSDIPKCCTNFLKEE
+515 LSDIPKCCTTFLKEE
-530 NGYVVNNRDEQA
+530 RGFVVNNSEEQV

-559 ENGLIGE
+559 EDGLIGE
-566 FASNKTDALKARIE
+566 FASNKIEELKARIE
-580 QCHSRL
+580 QCHSC
-586 GMETIRKEIDYI
+586 KEMNIIKTDINII
-598 GDMFIKGYLLKKLD
+598 GDAFIKRYLQSKLD
-612 GIADRFSYEEQI
+612 NATVRLSDEEQI
-624 AYYQAKIEELRRHKD
+624 AFYQAKIDELRNHQN

>member
-1 MNRYLGFGTG
+1 M
-11 GGERTR
+11 E
-17 NNRYRNASS
+17 
-26 FFIIYFSRINFC
+26 
-38 STILKMNELKTMT
+38 KTMT
-51 HLCYVYIETYKKLHQ
+51 HLCYVYIETYKKLRQ
-66 VGIVI
+66 VDVVI
-71 DPHYQYNLNI
+71 DAHYQYNLNI
-81 QERCLTIEEK
+81 QEMCLTIEK
-91 PSIPNHFWGEGVYSL
+91 KNSMPNYFWGDGVYSL

-120 LRFILDAVVEGAAN
+120 LRFILDAVVEGAAD
-134 QDLKGCIVFEKDGNL
+134 QDLQGCIVFESDGIL
-149 YKCTHNC
+149 YKCSRNC
-156 ELDIIGISNVKII
+156 ELRVKGNNNDDIEDSDVKS
-169 ETDNEC
+169 
-175 INTFFYSGHFSPLF
+175 INTFFYSGHFSALF

-219 NVDTMHLSN
+219 NVDTMHLLN

-249 SQQHIRE
+249 SQRRIRE

-269 SANTSGFKAIEV
+269 STNTSGLKAIKV
-281 NYAGKF
+281 KYAGKF
-287 NGCQIPNFKR
+287 NEYQIPNFKR
-297 IRNSIKDNILANL
+297 IRNSVKDNVLANL

-316 NTIADQDFI
+316 NTIADQDYI
-325 KIEAYDFLVKW
+325 RTEAYDFLVRW
-336 CKAYNEDT
+336 CNAYNEDT
-344 RDILNFYREYVANE
+344 QNILNFYREYVANE

-371 HWCLKIVDEICSFD
+371 HWCLEIVDEICSSD

-401 YGLVEHLLS
+401 YNLVEHLLS

-430 ITVLSSGEQELLN
+430 ITVLSSGEQDLLN
-443 LLSRLYYAVVIGPN
+443 LLSRLYYAVVIGPT

-483 QYVNQ
+483 QYVNR

-493 QLLLVPA
+493 QLLLIPA
-500 GHNFQIILTSHSPII
+500 EHNFQIVLTSHSPII
-515 LSDIPKCCTNFLKEE
+515 LSDIPKCCANFLKEE
-530 NGYVVNNRDEQA
+530 HGYVVNNRDEQA

-551 LYRRSFFM
+551 LYRKSFFL
-559 ENGLIGE
+559 ENGLVGE
-566 FASNKTDALKARIE
+566 FASNKIEALRARIE
-580 QCHSRL
+580 QCNFRL

-598 GDMFIKGYLLKKLD
+598 GDTFIKGYLLKKLD
-612 GIADRFSYEEQI
+612 GIAERLSYEEQI
-624 AYYQAKIEELRRHKD
+624 AYYQAKIEELRRHRD

>member
-1 MNRYLGFGTG
+1 M
-11 GGERTR
+11 
-17 NNRYRNASS
+17 
-26 FFIIYFSRINFC
+26 I
-38 STILKMNELKTMT
+38 
-51 HLCYVYIETYKKLHQ
+51 HLCYIYIEFYKKLRQ
-66 VGIVI
+66 VGIAI
-71 DPHYQYNLNI
+71 DSHYQYNLDI
-81 QERCLTIEEK
+81 QSKCLTIEEK
-91 PSIPNHFWGEGVYSL
+91 TSIPNDFWGTEIYSL

-134 QDLKGCIVFEKDGNL
+134 QDLQGCIVFERDGNL
-149 YKCTHNC
+149 YKCTRNC
-156 ELDIIGISNVKII
+156 ELNIIGISNVKII
-169 ETDNEC
+169 ETDNES

-219 NVDTMHLSN
+219 NVDTIHLSN
-228 NIQSHLFA
+228 NIRSHFFA

-269 SANTSGFKAIEV
+269 NANTSGIKAIEV
-281 NYAGKF
+281 NYSGKF

-297 IRNSIKDNILANL
+297 IRNSIKDNVLANL
-310 IYYNLI
+310 VYYNLI

-325 KIEAYDFLVKW
+325 RTEAYDFLVRW
-336 CKAYNEDT
+336 CNTYNEDT
-344 RDILNFYREYVANE
+344 QNILNFYREYVAKE

-371 HWCLKIVDEICSFD
+371 HWCLEIVDEICSFD

-401 YGLVEHLLS
+401 YNLVEHLLS

-443 LLSRLYYAVVIGPN
+443 LLSRLYYAVVIAPT

-493 QLLLVPA
+493 RLLLVPA
-500 GHNFQIILTSHSPII
+500 GHNFQIVLTSHSPII
-515 LSDIPKCCTNFLKEE
+515 LSDIPKCCTTFLKEE
-530 NGYVVNNRDEQA
+530 RGFVVNNSEEQV

-559 ENGLIGE
+559 EDGLIGE
-566 FASNKTDALKARIE
+566 FASNKIEELKARIE
-580 QCHSRL
+580 QCHSC
-586 GMETIRKEIDYI
+586 KEMNIIKTDINII
-598 GDMFIKGYLLKKLD
+598 GDAFIKRYLQSKLD
-612 GIADRFSYEEQI
+612 NATVRLSDEEQI
-624 AYYQAKIEELRRHKD
+624 AFYQAKIDELRNHQN

>member
-1 MNRYLGFGTG
+1 M
-11 GGERTR
+11 
-17 NNRYRNASS
+17 
-26 FFIIYFSRINFC
+26 I
-38 STILKMNELKTMT
+38 
-51 HLCYVYIETYKKLHQ
+51 HLCYIYIKSYKKLRQ
-66 VGIVI
+66 IGIAI
-71 DPHYQYNLNI
+71 DSHYQYNLDI
-81 QERCLTIEEK
+81 QIKCLTIEERT
-91 PSIPNHFWGEGVYSL
+91 SIPNDFWGTGIYSL

-134 QDLKGCIVFEKDGNL
+134 QDLQGCIVFERDGNL
-149 YKCTHNC
+149 YKCTRNC
-156 ELDIIGISNVKII
+156 ELNIIGISNVKII
-169 ETDNEC
+169 ETDNES

-219 NVDTMHLSN
+219 NVDTIHLSN
-228 NIQSHLFA
+228 NIQSHFFA

-269 SANTSGFKAIEV
+269 NANTSGIKAIEV
-281 NYAGKF
+281 NYSGKF

-297 IRNSIKDNILANL
+297 IRNSIKDNVLANL

-325 KIEAYDFLVKW
+325 RTEAYDFLVRW
-336 CKAYNEDT
+336 CNTYNEDT
-344 RDILNFYREYVANE
+344 LNILNFYREYVAKE

-371 HWCLKIVDEICSFD
+371 HWCLEIVDEICSFD

-401 YGLVEHLLS
+401 YNLVEHLLS

-443 LLSRLYYAVVIGPN
+443 LLSRLYYAVVIAPT

-493 QLLLVPA
+493 RLLLVPA
-500 GHNFQIILTSHSPII
+500 GHNFQIVLTSHSPII
-515 LSDIPKCCTNFLKEE
+515 LSDIPKCCTTFLKEE
-530 NGYVVNNRDEQA
+530 RGFVVNNSEEQV

-559 ENGLIGE
+559 EDGLIGE
-566 FASNKTDALKARIE
+566 FASNKIEELKARIE
-580 QCHSRL
+580 QCHSC
-586 GMETIRKEIDYI
+586 KEMNIIKTDINII
-598 GDMFIKGYLLKKLD
+598 GDAFIKRYLQSKLD
-612 GIADRFSYEEQI
+612 DATVRLSDEEQI
-624 AYYQAKIEELRRHKD
+624 AFYQAKIDKLRNHQN

>member
-1 MNRYLGFGTG
+1 M
-11 GGERTR
+11 
-17 NNRYRNASS
+17 
-26 FFIIYFSRINFC
+26 I
-38 STILKMNELKTMT
+38 
-51 HLCYVYIETYKKLHQ
+51 HLCYIYIESYKKLRQ
-66 VGIVI
+66 IGIAI
-71 DPHYQYNLNI
+71 DSHYQYNLDI
-81 QERCLTIEEK
+81 QIKCLTIEERT
-91 PSIPNHFWGEGVYSL
+91 SIPNDFWGTGIYSL

-134 QDLKGCIVFEKDGNL
+134 QDLQGCLVFERDGNL
-149 YKCTHNC
+149 YKCTRNC
-156 ELDIIGISNVKII
+156 ELNIIGISNVKII
-169 ETDNEC
+169 ETDNES

-219 NVDTMHLSN
+219 NVDTIHLSN
-228 NIQSHLFA
+228 NIQSHFFA

-269 SANTSGFKAIEV
+269 NANTSGIKAIEV
-281 NYAGKF
+281 NYSGKF

-297 IRNSIKDNILANL
+297 IRNSIKDNVLANL

-325 KIEAYDFLVKW
+325 RTEAYDFLVRW
-336 CKAYNEDT
+336 CNTYNEDT
-344 RDILNFYREYVANE
+344 QNILNFYREYVAKE

-371 HWCLKIVDEICSFD
+371 HWCLEIVDEICSFD

-401 YGLVEHLLS
+401 YNLVEHLLS

-443 LLSRLYYAVVIGPN
+443 LLSRLYYAVVIAPT

-493 QLLLVPA
+493 RLLLVPA
-500 GHNFQIILTSHSPII
+500 GHNFQIVLTSHSPII
-515 LSDIPKCCTNFLKEE
+515 LSDIPKCCTTFLKEDR
-530 NGYVVNNRDEQA
+530 GFVVNNSEEQV

-559 ENGLIGE
+559 EDGLIGE
-566 FASNKTDALKARIE
+566 FASNKIEELKARIE
-580 QCHSRL
+580 QCHSC
-586 GMETIRKEIDYI
+586 KEMNIIKTDINII
-598 GDMFIKGYLLKKLD
+598 GDAFIKRYLQSKLD
-612 GIADRFSYEEQI
+612 DATVRLSNEEQI
-624 AYYQAKIEELRRHKD
+624 AFYQAKIDELRNHQN

>member
-1 MNRYLGFGTG
+1 
-11 GGERTR
+11 
-17 NNRYRNASS
+17 
-26 FFIIYFSRINFC
+26 
-38 STILKMNELKTMT
+38 MT
-51 HLCYVYIETYKKLHQ
+51 HLCYVYIESYKRLQQ
-66 VGIVI
+66 VGVVI
-71 DPHYQYNLNI
+71 DTHYQFKLNL
-81 QERCLTIEEK
+81 QERYLKIGRKT
-91 PSIPNHFWGEGVYSL
+91 SIPKNFWGNGIYSL
-106 SAIVGGNGVGKSTV
+106 SAIVGENGVGKSTI
-120 LRFILDAVVEGAAN
+120 LRFILDAVVEGAADK
-134 QDLKGCIVFEKDGNL
+134 DLQCCILFERDGIL

-156 ELDIIGISNVKII
+156 DLNVVGDGDVNII
-169 ETDNEC
+169 ETGRKS
-175 INTFFYSGHFSPLF
+175 INTFFYSGHFSALF

-200 GMYNATDNF
+200 GMYNASDNF

-269 SANTSGFKAIEV
+269 SANTSGLKAIEV
-281 NYAGKF
+281 NYAGRF

-297 IRNSIKDNILANL
+297 IRNSLKDNILANL
-310 IYYNLI
+310 IYCNLV
-316 NTIADQDFI
+316 NTVADQDFI
-325 KIEAYDFLVKW
+325 RTEAYDFLVKW
-336 CKAYNEDT
+336 CDTYNEDT
-344 RDILNFYREYVANE
+344 HDILNFYREYVTNE
-358 QMNETLRTFLNDI
+358 QMDETLRTFLNGI
-371 HWCLKIVDEICSFD
+371 HWCLEIVDEICSFD
-385 DNIGYYIDV
+385 DIIGYYIDI
-394 RNEDGSL
+394 RNDNGSL
-401 YGLVEHLLS
+401 YNLVEHLLA

-424 SHSLHD
+424 SHSLSD

-443 LLSRLYYAVVIGPN
+443 LFSRLYYAVVVGPK
-457 KFDNLRSPSLLLLDE
+457 KFDNLHSPSLLLLDE

-483 QYVNQ
+483 QYVNR

-500 GHNFQIILTSHSPII
+500 GHDFQIILTSHSPII

-530 NGYVVNNRDEQA
+530 YGYVVNNRDEQA

-559 ENGLIGE
+559 EDGLIGE
-566 FASNKTDALKARIE
+566 FASNKIEVLKARIE
-580 QCHSRL
+580 QCHSRIE
-586 GMETIRKEIDYI
+586 METIQKEIDYI
-598 GDMFIKGYLLKKLD
+598 GDTFIKGYLQNKLD
-612 GIADRFSYEEQI
+612 CITDRLSNEEQI
-624 AYYQAKIEELRRHKD
+624 AYYQAKIEDLRRHRN

>member
-1 MNRYLGFGTG
+1 M
-11 GGERTR
+11 
-17 NNRYRNASS
+17 
-26 FFIIYFSRINFC
+26 I
-38 STILKMNELKTMT
+38 
-51 HLCYVYIETYKKLHQ
+51 HLCYIYIESYKKLRQ
-66 VGIVI
+66 IGIAI
-71 DPHYQYNLNI
+71 DSHYQYNLDI
-81 QERCLTIEEK
+81 QIKCLTIEERT
-91 PSIPNHFWGEGVYSL
+91 SIPNDFWGTGIYSL

-134 QDLKGCIVFEKDGNL
+134 QDLQGCIVFERDGNL
-149 YKCTHNC
+149 YKCTRNC
-156 ELDIIGISNVKII
+156 ELNIIGISNVKII
-169 ETDNEC
+169 ETDNES

-219 NVDTMHLSN
+219 NVDTIHLSN
-228 NIQSHLFA
+228 NIQSHFFA

-269 SANTSGFKAIEV
+269 NANTSGIKAIEV
-281 NYAGKF
+281 NYSGKF

-297 IRNSIKDNILANL
+297 IRNSIKDNVLANL

-325 KIEAYDFLVKW
+325 RTEAYDFLVRW
-336 CKAYNEDT
+336 CNTYNEDT
-344 RDILNFYREYVANE
+344 QNILNFYREYVAKE

-371 HWCLKIVDEICSFD
+371 HWCLEIVDEICSFD

-401 YGLVEHLLS
+401 YNLVEHLLS

-443 LLSRLYYAVVIGPN
+443 LLSRLYYAVVIAPT

-493 QLLLVPA
+493 RLLLVPA

-515 LSDIPKCCTNFLKEE
+515 LSDIPKCCTTFLKEE
-530 NGYVVNNRDEQA
+530 RGFVVNNSEDQV

-559 ENGLIGE
+559 EDGLIGE
-566 FASNKTDALKARIE
+566 FASNKIEELKARIE
-580 QCHSRL
+580 QCHSCEE
-586 GMETIRKEIDYI
+586 MNIIRTDINII
-598 GDMFIKGYLLKKLD
+598 GDAFIKRYLQSKLD
-612 GIADRFSYEEQI
+612 DATVRLSDEEQI
-624 AYYQAKIEELRRHKD
+624 TFYQAKIDELRRRLD

>member
-1 MNRYLGFGTG
+1 M
-11 GGERTR
+11 
-17 NNRYRNASS
+17 
-26 FFIIYFSRINFC
+26 I
-38 STILKMNELKTMT
+38 
-51 HLCYVYIETYKKLHQ
+51 HLCYIYIKSYKKLRQ
-66 VGIVI
+66 IGIAI
-71 DPHYQYNLNI
+71 DSHYQYNLDI
-81 QERCLTIEEK
+81 QIKCLTIEERT
-91 PSIPNHFWGEGVYSL
+91 SIPNDFWGTGIYSL

-134 QDLKGCIVFEKDGNL
+134 QDLQGCIVFERDGNL
-149 YKCTHNC
+149 YKCTRNC
-156 ELDIIGISNVKII
+156 ELNIIGISNVKII
-169 ETDNEC
+169 KTDNES

-219 NVDTMHLSN
+219 NVDTIHLSN
-228 NIQSHLFA
+228 NIQSHFFA

-269 SANTSGFKAIEV
+269 NANTSGIKAIEV
-281 NYAGKF
+281 NYSGKF

-297 IRNSIKDNILANL
+297 IRNSIKDNVLANL

-325 KIEAYDFLVKW
+325 RTEAYDFLVRW
-336 CKAYNEDT
+336 CNTYNEDT
-344 RDILNFYREYVANE
+344 LNILNFYREYVAKE

-371 HWCLKIVDEICSFD
+371 HWCLEIVDEICSFD
-385 DNIGYYIDV
+385 DNIGYYIDI

-401 YGLVEHLLS
+401 YNLVEHLLS

-443 LLSRLYYAVVIGPN
+443 LLSRLYYAVVIAPT

-493 QLLLVPA
+493 RLLLVPA
-500 GHNFQIILTSHSPII
+500 GHNFQIVLTSHSPII
-515 LSDIPKCCTNFLKEE
+515 LSDIPKCCTTFLKEE
-530 NGYVVNNRDEQA
+530 RGFVVNNSEEQV

-559 ENGLIGE
+559 EDGLIGE
-566 FASNKTDALKARIE
+566 FASNKIEELKARIE
-580 QCHSRL
+580 QCHSC
-586 GMETIRKEIDYI
+586 KEMNIIKTDINII
-598 GDMFIKGYLLKKLD
+598 GDAFIKRYLQSKLD
-612 GIADRFSYEEQI
+612 DATVRLSDEEQI
-624 AYYQAKIEELRRHKD
+624 AFYQAKIDKLRNHQN

>member
-1 MNRYLGFGTG
+1 M
-11 GGERTR
+11 
-17 NNRYRNASS
+17 
-26 FFIIYFSRINFC
+26 I
-38 STILKMNELKTMT
+38 
-51 HLCYVYIETYKKLHQ
+51 HLCYIYIKSYKKLRQ
-66 VGIVI
+66 IGIAI
-71 DPHYQYNLNI
+71 DSHYQYNLDI
-81 QERCLTIEEK
+81 QIKCLTIEERT
-91 PSIPNHFWGEGVYSL
+91 SIPNDFWGTGIYSL

-134 QDLKGCIVFEKDGNL
+134 QDLQGCIIFEKDGNL
-149 YKCTHNC
+149 YKCTRNC
-156 ELDIIGISNVKII
+156 ELNIIGISNVKII
-169 ETDNEC
+169 KTDNES

-219 NVDTMHLSN
+219 NVDTIHLSN
-228 NIQSHLFA
+228 NIQSHFFA

-269 SANTSGFKAIEV
+269 NANTSGIKAIEV
-281 NYAGKF
+281 NYSGKF

-297 IRNSIKDNILANL
+297 IRNSIKDNVLANL

-325 KIEAYDFLVKW
+325 RTEAYDFLVRW
-336 CKAYNEDT
+336 CNTYNEDT
-344 RDILNFYREYVANE
+344 LNILNFYREYVAKE

-371 HWCLKIVDEICSFD
+371 HWCLEIVDEICSFD

-401 YGLVEHLLS
+401 YNLVEHLLS

-443 LLSRLYYAVVIGPN
+443 LLSRLYYAVVIAPT

-493 QLLLVPA
+493 RLLLVPA
-500 GHNFQIILTSHSPII
+500 GHNFQIVLTSHSPII
-515 LSDIPKCCTNFLKEE
+515 LSDIPKCCTTFLKEE
-530 NGYVVNNRDEQA
+530 RGFVVNNSEEQV

-559 ENGLIGE
+559 EDGLIGE
-566 FASNKTDALKARIE
+566 FASNKIEELKARIE
-580 QCHSRL
+580 QCHSC
-586 GMETIRKEIDYI
+586 KEMNIIKTDINII
-598 GDMFIKGYLLKKLD
+598 GDAFIKRYLQSKLD
-612 GIADRFSYEEQI
+612 DATVRLSDEEQI
-624 AYYQAKIEELRRHKD
+624 AFYQAKIDKLRNHQN

>member
-1 MNRYLGFGTG
+1 MV
-11 GGERTR
+11 
-17 NNRYRNASS
+17 
-26 FFIIYFSRINFC
+26 
-38 STILKMNELKTMT
+38 
-51 HLCYVYIETYKKLHQ
+51 HLCYIYIESYKKLRQ

-71 DPHYQYNLNI
+71 DPKYQYNLDI
-81 QERCLTIEEK
+81 QGGCLTIVNK
-91 PSIPNHFWGEGVYSL
+91 PSIPDNFWGAGICSL
-106 SAIVGGNGVGKSTV
+106 SAIVGENGVGKSTV
-120 LRFILDAVVEGAAN
+120 LRFILDAVVEGAAD
-134 QDLKGCIVFEKDGNL
+134 QDLQGCIVFESDGTL
-149 YKCTHNC
+149 YKWTRNC
-156 ELDIIGISNVKII
+156 DMNVVGDNNVNII
-169 ETDNEC
+169 EAEREC

-200 GMYNATDNF
+200 GMHNATDNF

-228 NIQSHLFA
+228 NIQSHLYA

-249 SQQHIRE
+249 SQQQIRE
-256 CLDDLNFPKYIII
+256 CLSDLNFPKYIII
-269 SANTSGFKAIEV
+269 SANTSGLKAIEV

-287 NGCQIPNFKR
+287 NGYQIPNFKR
-297 IRNSIKDNILANL
+297 IRNSFKDNILANL

-316 NTIADQDFI
+316 NTVADQDFI
-325 KIEAYDFLVKW
+325 RAEAYDFLVKW
-336 CKAYNEDT
+336 CEAYSEDT
-344 RDILNFYREYVANE
+344 HDILSYYRRYVDSE
-358 QMNETLRTFLNDI
+358 QIDDKLRTFLNDI
-371 HWCLKIVDEICSFD
+371 HWCLEIVDEICSFD
-385 DNIGYYIDV
+385 ENCGYYIDV
-394 RNEDGSL
+394 RNDDGSL
-401 YGLVEHLLS
+401 YNLAEHLLA

-443 LLSRLYYAVVIGPN
+443 LFSRLYYAVVIGPR

-500 GHNFQIILTSHSPII
+500 GHDFQIILTSHSPII

-530 NGYVVNNRDEQA
+530 DGYVVNNRDGQA

-559 ENGLIGE
+559 EDGLIGA
-566 FASNKTDALKARIE
+566 FASNKIDILKARIE
-580 QCHSRL
+580 QCHSRFEMGTL
-586 GMETIRKEIDYI
+586 QKEIDYI
-598 GDMFIKGYLLKKLD
+598 GDTFIKGYLQKKLD
-612 GIADRFSYEEQI
+612 GIVNRLSNEEQI
-624 AYYQAKIEELRRHKD
+624 AYYQAKIEELRRLRD

>member
-1 MNRYLGFGTG
+1 
-11 GGERTR
+11 
-17 NNRYRNASS
+17 
-26 FFIIYFSRINFC
+26 
-38 STILKMNELKTMT
+38 MT
-51 HLCYVYIETYKKLHQ
+51 HLCYVYIETYKKLYQ

-81 QERCLTIEEK
+81 QERCLTIEKK
-91 PSIPNHFWGEGVYSL
+91 PSLPNYFWGEGVYSL

-134 QDLKGCIVFEKDGNL
+134 QDFQGCIVFERDGNL
-149 YKCTHNC
+149 YKCTRNC
-156 ELDIIGISNVKII
+156 ELNIIGISNVKII
-169 ETDNEC
+169 ETDNES

-269 SANTSGFKAIEV
+269 SANTSGLKAIEL
-281 NYAGKF
+281 NFAGKF

-297 IRNSIKDNILANL
+297 IRNSIKDNVLANL

-325 KIEAYDFLVKW
+325 RIEAYDFLVRW
-336 CKAYNEDT
+336 CGTYNEDT
-344 RDILNFYREYVANE
+344 QDILNFYQEYVANE

-371 HWCLKIVDEICSFD
+371 HWCMKIVDEICSFD

-394 RNEDGSL
+394 QNEGGSL
-401 YGLVEHLLS
+401 YNLVEHLLS

-424 SHSLHD
+424 THSLND

-443 LLSRLYYAVVIGPN
+443 LLSRLYYAVVIGPT
-457 KFDNLRSPSLLLLDE
+457 KFDNLHSPSLLLLDE

-483 QYVNQ
+483 QYVNR

-493 QLLLVPA
+493 QLLLIPA
-500 GHNFQIILTSHSPII
+500 EHNFQIVLTSHSPII

-530 NGYVVNNRDEQA
+530 HGYVVNNRDEQA

-559 ENGLIGE
+559 ENGLIGV
-566 FASNKTDALKARIE
+566 FASNKIDALKARIE
-580 QCHSRL
+580 QCNSRL
-586 GMETIRKEIDYI
+586 GMETIRKEINYI
-598 GDMFIKGYLLKKLD
+598 GDTFIKGYLLKKLD
-612 GIADRFSYEEQI
+612 SIADRLSYEEQI

>member
-1 MNRYLGFGTG
+1 M
-11 GGERTR
+11 
-17 NNRYRNASS
+17 
-26 FFIIYFSRINFC
+26 
-38 STILKMNELKTMT
+38 
-51 HLCYVYIETYKKLHQ
+51 
-66 VGIVI
+66 
-71 DPHYQYNLNI
+71 
-81 QERCLTIEEK
+81 
-91 PSIPNHFWGEGVYSL
+91 
-106 SAIVGGNGVGKSTV
+106 
-120 LRFILDAVVEGAAN
+120 
-134 QDLKGCIVFEKDGNL
+134 
-149 YKCTHNC
+149 
-156 ELDIIGISNVKII
+156 
-169 ETDNEC
+169 
-175 INTFFYSGHFSPLF
+175 
-189 DYNDVRTVELT
+189 
-200 GMYNATDNF
+200 
-209 RLIKDLQDYS
+209 
-219 NVDTMHLSN
+219 
-228 NIQSHLFA
+228 
-236 YQAQNNYR
+236 
-244 ICYLL
+244 
-249 SQQHIRE
+249 
-256 CLDDLNFPKYIII
+256 DDLNFPKYIII
-269 SANTSGFKAIEV
+269 NANTSGIKAIEV
-281 NYAGKF
+281 NYSGKF

-297 IRNSIKDNILANL
+297 IRNSIKDNVLANL

-325 KIEAYDFLVKW
+325 RPEAYDFLIRW
-336 CKAYNEDT
+336 CDTYNEDT
-344 RDILNFYREYVANE
+344 RDILNFYREFVANE

-401 YGLVEHLLS
+401 YSLVEHLLS

-443 LLSRLYYAVVIGPN
+443 LLSRLYYAVVIGPT

-493 QLLLVPA
+493 QLLLVSA

-530 NGYVVNNRDEQA
+530 HGYVVNNRDEQA

-566 FASNKTDALKARIE
+566 FASNKIDALKARIE
-580 QCHSRL
+580 QCHSRM
-586 GMETIRKEIDYI
+586 GMEAIQQEIAYI
-598 GDMFIKGYLLKKLD
+598 GDTFIKGYLLKKLD
-612 GIADRFSYEEQI
+612 SIADKLSYEEQI

>member
-1 MNRYLGFGTG
+1 M
-11 GGERTR
+11 
-17 NNRYRNASS
+17 
-26 FFIIYFSRINFC
+26 I
-38 STILKMNELKTMT
+38 
-51 HLCYVYIETYKKLHQ
+51 HLCYIYIESYKKLRQ
-66 VGIVI
+66 IGIAI
-71 DPHYQYNLNI
+71 DSHYQYNLDI
-81 QERCLTIEEK
+81 QIKCLTIEERT
-91 PSIPNHFWGEGVYSL
+91 SIPNDFWGTGIYSL

-134 QDLKGCIVFEKDGNL
+134 QDLQGCLVFERDGNL
-149 YKCTHNC
+149 YKCTRNC
-156 ELDIIGISNVKII
+156 ELNIIGISNVKII
-169 ETDNEC
+169 ETDNES

-219 NVDTMHLSN
+219 NVDTIHLSN
-228 NIQSHLFA
+228 NIQSHFFA

-269 SANTSGFKAIEV
+269 NANTSGIKAIEV
-281 NYAGKF
+281 NYSGKF

-297 IRNSIKDNILANL
+297 IRNSIKDNVLANL

-325 KIEAYDFLVKW
+325 RTEAYDFLVRW
-336 CKAYNEDT
+336 CNTYNEDT
-344 RDILNFYREYVANE
+344 QNILNFYREYVAKE

-371 HWCLKIVDEICSFD
+371 HWCLEIVDEICSFD

-401 YGLVEHLLS
+401 YNLVEHLLS

-443 LLSRLYYAVVIGPN
+443 LLSRLYYAVVIAPT

-493 QLLLVPA
+493 RLLLVPA
-500 GHNFQIILTSHSPII
+500 GHNFQIVLTSHSPII
-515 LSDIPKCCTNFLKEE
+515 LSDIPKCCTTFLKEDR
-530 NGYVVNNRDEQA
+530 GFVVNNSEEQV

-559 ENGLIGE
+559 EDGLIGE
-566 FASNKTDALKARIE
+566 FASNKIEELKARIE
-580 QCHSRL
+580 QCHSC
-586 GMETIRKEIDYI
+586 KEMNIIKTDINII
-598 GDMFIKGYLLKKLD
+598 GDAFIKRYLQSKLD
-612 GIADRFSYEEQI
+612 DATVRLSDEEQI
-624 AYYQAKIEELRRHKD
+624 AFYQAKIDELRNHQN

>member
-1 MNRYLGFGTG
+1 M
-11 GGERTR
+11 
-17 NNRYRNASS
+17 
-26 FFIIYFSRINFC
+26 I
-38 STILKMNELKTMT
+38 
-51 HLCYVYIETYKKLHQ
+51 HLCYIYIKSYKKLRQ
-66 VGIVI
+66 IGIAI
-71 DPHYQYNLNI
+71 DSHYQYNLDI
-81 QERCLTIEEK
+81 QIKCLTIEERT
-91 PSIPNHFWGEGVYSL
+91 SIPNDFWGTGIYSL

-134 QDLKGCIVFEKDGNL
+134 QDLQGCIIFEKDGNL
-149 YKCTHNC
+149 YKCTRNC
-156 ELDIIGISNVKII
+156 ELNIIGISNVKII
-169 ETDNEC
+169 KTDNES

-219 NVDTMHLSN
+219 NVDTIHLSN
-228 NIQSHLFA
+228 NIQSHFFA

-269 SANTSGFKAIEV
+269 NANTSGIKAIEV
-281 NYAGKF
+281 NYSGKF
-287 NGCQIPNFKR
+287 NGYQIPDFKR
-297 IRNSIKDNILANL
+297 IRNSIKDNVLANL

-325 KIEAYDFLVKW
+325 RTEAYNFLVRW
-336 CKAYNEDT
+336 CNTYNEDT
-344 RDILNFYREYVANE
+344 HNILNFYREYVANE

-371 HWCLKIVDEICSFD
+371 HWRLEIVDEICSFD
-385 DNIGYYIDV
+385 DNIGYYIDI

-401 YGLVEHLLS
+401 YNLVEHLLS

-443 LLSRLYYAVVIGPN
+443 LLSRLYYAVVIAPT

-493 QLLLVPA
+493 RLLLVPA
-500 GHNFQIILTSHSPII
+500 GHNFQIVLTSHSPII
-515 LSDIPKCCTNFLKEE
+515 LSDIPKCCTTFLKEE
-530 NGYVVNNRDEQA
+530 RGFVVNNSEEQV

-559 ENGLIGE
+559 EDGLIGE
-566 FASNKTDALKARIE
+566 FASNKIEELKARIE
-580 QCHSRL
+580 QCHSC
-586 GMETIRKEIDYI
+586 KEMNIIKTDINII
-598 GDMFIKGYLLKKLD
+598 GDAFIKRYLQSKLD
-612 GIADRFSYEEQI
+612 DATVRLSDEEQI
-624 AYYQAKIEELRRHKD
+624 AFYQAKIDKLRNHQN